1 MKKYSFTLYKLR
13 KPEKNFDEYCCE
25 IISKYNKTIQD
36 EHKKYELRSNK
47 EVSFFQNI
55 RNYRVYSAVKDT
67 TPEWKN
73 FLEEL
78 VDDLPSIKN
87 ISYSYVMF
95 LEYESKIFAVTGGK
109 GYLVIQ
115 EYKDN
120 NFGLE
125 LLSKILDPN
134 DPVIKQ
140 TTDRY
145 LSGNRIGAKNYFL
158 NYVSLNSESS
168 ISNFFKSI
176 VTFFT
181 KKQIEEIFGI
191 PIDYGRNEYKFDV
204 KDSIKLGKELNIKE
218 LDIFIKKISHL
229 LDGKTKTKINFFH
242 EVNSS
247 DPLFDELNK
256 IFEEE
261 IMRNAQS
268 NFNEIVSNFHISN
281 LRTDCDT
288 YNIIK
293 KNTDTLFCSFKQSLN
308 FNDIISLFNEKFKTK
323 IIYNPSKSIIQDFFK
338 QLKVVGYIENEEVDN
353 KQLLDIVEYTTLY
366 KNNKYWF
373 IDGKWYYIDEQFIDL
388 INQQFSIK
396 VTPKVINENI
406 SLELKDWA
414 EGIDEGQYSYSYNE
428 IENVFVLDR
437 ILVDNIELCDLLV
450 INESDLYL
458 IHIKDKLDRE
468 MRVLSQ
474 QIIAAMTAINN
485 SIHVNDMDFFR
496 RYYRSI
502 IRKIKES
509 ESESTLSKSARKVKQ
524 YFSTEE
530 SFVDLFLK
538 YKLNFVF
545 AFRPLSSQ
553 RIIDPSTIN
562 STPAKIAMI
571 NLIESAKAFDFNL
584 EFIQINRV
592 DEPLKVS

>member
-218 LDIFIKKISHL
+218 LDIFIKK
-229 LDGKTKTKINFFH
+229 
-242 EVNSS
+242 
-247 DPLFDELNK
+247 
-256 IFEEE
+256 
-261 IMRNAQS
+261 
-268 NFNEIVSNFHISN
+268 
-281 LRTDCDT
+281 
-288 YNIIK
+288 
-293 KNTDTLFCSFKQSLN
+293 
-308 FNDIISLFNEKFKTK
+308 
-323 IIYNPSKSIIQDFFK
+323 
-338 QLKVVGYIENEEVDN
+338 
-353 KQLLDIVEYTTLY
+353 
-366 KNNKYWF
+366 
-373 IDGKWYYIDEQFIDL
+373 
-388 INQQFSIK
+388 
-396 VTPKVINENI
+396 
-406 SLELKDWA
+406 
-414 EGIDEGQYSYSYNE
+414 
-428 IENVFVLDR
+428 
-437 ILVDNIELCDLLV
+437 LV
-450 INESDLYL
+450 I
-458 IHIKDKLDRE
+458 
-468 MRVLSQ
+468 
-474 QIIAAMTAINN
+474 
-485 SIHVNDMDFFR
+485 F
-496 RYYRSI
+496 
-502 IRKIKES
+502 
-509 ESESTLSKSARKVKQ
+509 
-524 YFSTEE
+524 
-530 SFVDLFLK
+530 
-538 YKLNFVF
+538 
-545 AFRPLSSQ
+545 
-553 RIIDPSTIN
+553 
-562 STPAKIAMI
+562 
-571 NLIESAKAFDFNL
+571 
-584 EFIQINRV
+584 
-592 DEPLKVS
+592 